1 MYATYFLTSLVD
13 NYVRKVDNCGR
24 NCGGASRKEPTK
36 GKVHRGVPCPFA
48 VYSINNGDGNM
59 EKGIFYWISGLSGA
73 GKTTIG
79 TMFYNYLKEKK
90 DNVVLIDGDVLRE
103 ITGDSDFSEVGRD
116 NRVKK
121 NARLF
126 ALLTD
131 QGIDVVNCS
140 IGLRN
145 KYREWNR
152 ELISNISEI
161 YIKVSMDELI
171 RRDPKGLYRRAL
183 NKETSNVYGVDLPYD
198 EPENPAV
205 VVVNE
210 GDTTPED
217 ALRQIIDALG
227 V

>member
-1 MYATYFLTSLVD
+1 MYLAL
-13 NYVRKVDNCGR
+13 
-24 NCGGASRKEPTK
+24 
-36 GKVHRGVPCPFA
+36 FA
-48 VYSINNGDGNM
+48 VYSINDGERKM
-59 EKGIFYWISGLSGA
+59 EKGTFYWISGLSGA

-79 TMFYNYLKEKK
+79 TMFYNYLKGKK

-103 ITGDSDFSEVGRD
+103 ITGDSDFSEAGRD

-152 ELISNISEI
+152 ELITNISEI
-161 YIKVSMDELI
+161 YIKVSMEELI

-217 ALRQIIDALG
+217 ALRQIIEALG